1 MLNSKQLSF
10 EAEDYFRTLPGLRYP
25 QALVHEFP
33 RIANEIAD
41 LRYDEVRLQ
50 AYFQTL
56 LNDDRGGP
64 KGFSPPVVLNLLQLR
79 DAMIGAFN

>member
-1 MLNSKQLSF
+1 MLSSHALSF

-25 QALVHEFP
+25 QALIHEFP

-50 AYFQTL
+50 AYFETL
-56 LNDDRGGP
+56 LSDGRGGRT
-64 KGFSPPVVLNLLQLR
+64 GFSSAVVLNLQQLR
-79 DAMIGAFN
+79 DAMTGVLS